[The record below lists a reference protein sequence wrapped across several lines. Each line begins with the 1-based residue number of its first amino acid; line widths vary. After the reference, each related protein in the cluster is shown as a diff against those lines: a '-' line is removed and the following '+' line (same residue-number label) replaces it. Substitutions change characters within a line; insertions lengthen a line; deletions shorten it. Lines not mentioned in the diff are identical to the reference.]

1 MKLSTKSG
9 ALGSR
14 ALWLAG
20 AGLIVVLLLF
30 VALVTIVANFL
41 PDTLSGA
48 TLIAAGVILALVP
61 ALVWLLFFYQQDR
74 LEPEPKSYV
83 VRVFILGALLA
94 AAIGIPVVRDVFH
107 VNSWLNTNE
116 TINLLGSILVIGFVQ
131 EFLVYAAVRYSVFD
145 SAEFDERVDGIVY
158 ATAAGLGFAT
168 MLNFDYVVGRGG
180 VDLGVGVIRVT
191 IVALA
196 HASIAGVLGYFL
208 GQAKFEHTPVYYLP
222 AGVVLAAVLNGAFFW
237 AQDIVTRV
245 GISFN
250 PWYGLVLAVIM
261 AAGLLALVSGL
272 IQRANAE
279 TLALAGR

>member
-9 ALGSR
+9 ILGSR
-14 ALWLAG
+14 ALWLAE
-20 AGLIVVLLLF
+20 AGLLIVLVLF
-30 VALVTIVANFL
+30 VVVVTIVANLL
-41 PDTLSGA
+41 PDTLSG
-48 TLIAAGVILALVP
+48 TSLVTAGVILAVVP
-61 ALVWLLFFYQQDR
+61 ALIWLGFFYQQDR
-74 LEPEPKSYV
+74 REPEPKSYV
-83 VRVFILGALLA
+83 VRVFVLGAILA
-94 AAIGIPVVRDVFH
+94 AGVGIPIVRDLFN
-107 VNSWLNTNE
+107 VNAWMYTNE
-116 TINLLGSILVIGFVQ
+116 TINLLGSILVIGVV
-131 EFLVYAAVRYSVFD
+131 EEALIYAAVRYSVFD

-168 MLNFDYVVGRGG
+168 MLNFDYVVGHAG

-191 IVALA
+191 VTALA

-208 GQAKFEHTPVYYLP
+208 GQVKFEHTPIYYLP
-222 AGVVLAAVLNGAFFW
+222 AGVLLAAVLNGAFFW

-261 AAGLLALVSGL
+261 AAGLFALVSGL

-279 TLALAGR
+279 TIALAGR